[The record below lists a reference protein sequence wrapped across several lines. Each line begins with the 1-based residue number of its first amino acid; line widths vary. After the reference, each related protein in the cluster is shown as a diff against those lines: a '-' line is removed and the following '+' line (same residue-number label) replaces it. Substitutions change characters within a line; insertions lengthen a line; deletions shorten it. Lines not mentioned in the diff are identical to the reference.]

1 MDLSYHLCWYSPS
14 LSYHTSQLDNYN
26 SLLIGFSYFHSC
38 YLRSIL
44 PKAVRVWLKICH
56 SFALTT
62 PMILLVNQ
70 NEIQNPHRDLIRPN
84 ASVPTPHPSNL
95 IFCACSLHSDHISF
109 CCCPRSFAPA
119 FPSAWNA
126 FSQNNGKAFA
136 PSLHLGPH
144 ANVSVSERTSQ
155 ILLLKIAPIPSITL
169 LSFSISLFCFTF
181 LLTSWKNI
189 YLYVTSLASF
199 PWLES
204 KLH

>member
-1 MDLSYHLCWYSPS
+1 
-14 LSYHTSQLDNYN
+14 
-26 SLLIGFSYFHSC
+26 
-38 YLRSIL
+38 
-44 PKAVRVWLKICH
+44 
-56 SFALTT
+56 
-62 PMILLVNQ
+62 MILLVNQ
-70 NEIQNPHRDLIRPN
+70 NEIQNPHRDLIRPS

-95 IFCACSLHSDHISF
+95 ISVLVHSILATLAF
-109 CCCPRSFAPA
+109 CCCPRFFAPA

-169 LSFSISLFCFTF
+169 LSFSISLFCFAF
-181 LLTSWKNI
+181 LLTYWKNI
-189 YLYVTSLASF
+189 CLYATSLSSF